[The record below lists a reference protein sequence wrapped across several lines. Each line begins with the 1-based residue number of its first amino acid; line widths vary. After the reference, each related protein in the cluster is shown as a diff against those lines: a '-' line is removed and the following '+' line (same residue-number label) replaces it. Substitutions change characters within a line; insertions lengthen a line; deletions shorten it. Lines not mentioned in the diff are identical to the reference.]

1 MRITQ
6 VAAVAVV
13 AFASGGVGALSVF
26 TLGGPHARPAGPVA
40 LVVGNYDGTRPSAI
54 QFSGDDGDVVT
65 GIHWSDWGTRS
76 ATGKGT
82 VGYDNCTP
90 NCAAGTITY
99 LPATITLSAP
109 DAQGQWTV
117 ITEAE
122 RGRTTT
128 FSLSGHWAQGAMP

>member
-26 TLGGPHARPAGPVA
+26 TLGGAHAGPSGPVA
-40 LVVGNYDGTRPSAI
+40 LVAGSYDGTKPSTI
-54 QFSGDDGDVVT
+54 QFSGDAGDVVT
-65 GIHWSDWGTRS
+65 GIKWSAWGSES

-90 NCAAGTITY
+90 NCAEGTTRY

-122 RGRTTT
+122 QGRTTT
-128 FSLSGHWAQGAMP
+128 FSLTGHWAQGAAP